1 MLKNPYADVNWSTFE
16 RLQGN
21 THNHL
26 FEQWHVDNMYANGGR
41 FIGAHPHYGKPL
53 FPLSEHGMSVPS
65 GAIEYSLAEHYGNT
79 DTPNAHIVG
88 IGSTLVTDE
97 GEPHSGFEGTAFEFL
112 DAIRATLQVSDGG
125 GVHWN
130 HPGAITPA
138 PGNSDLQWMM
148 RMYDYAPD
156 IFLGVE
162 FYNNSQGKTYEGKE
176 PFMKAWWDTLLK
188 SGRHVWGF
196 ANPDYEARR
205 LDPYPDW
212 EGKQIYLIP
221 ERTREACLR
230 AIRRGQFFCVL
241 KNTGFGFE
249 KIEHSGDT
257 VKVQLNDWGDLSFV
271 TATRKVDLISVLKG
285 ELTIT
290 ESDVY
295 VRMEAKQG
303 DEQIFSQPLMYDR
316 VITPTTT
323 SKRLV
328 NNRSVLI

>member
-1 MLKNPYADVNWSTFE
+1 MLKNPYADVNWNTFE

-26 FEQWHVDNMYANGGR
+26 FYQWHVDNMYANGGR

-53 FPLSEHGMSVPS
+53 FPLSDHGMSVPDD
-65 GAIEYSLAEHYGNT
+65 AIEYALAEHYGT
-79 DTPNAHIVG
+79 YDTPHPTHIVG

-112 DAIRATLQVSDGG
+112 DAIRDNLQVPDGG

-130 HPGAITPA
+130 HPGAIVPS
-138 PGNSDLQWMM
+138 PGSPDLQWMM
-148 RMYDYAPD
+148 KMYDYAPD

-162 FYNNSQGKTYEGKE
+162 FYNNSQGKTYEGKN
-176 PFMKAWWDTLLK
+176 PFMKGWWDALLK

-241 KNTGFGFE
+241 KNTGFYFTR
-249 KIEHSGDT
+249 IENDDNTARITLNQTGN
-257 VKVQLNDWGDLSFV
+257 VKFV
-271 TATRKVDLISVLKG
+271 TATRQVDFTNVNQA
-285 ELTIT
+285 ELTINAN
-290 ESDVY
+290 DVY
-295 VRMEAKQG
+295 VRVEASQE
-303 DEQIFSQPLMYDR
+303 DEQIFSQALMYEGDR
-316 VITPTTT
+316 VIIPK
-323 SKRLV
+323 KRLV
-328 NNRSVLI
+328 TNRSILV